1 MLAEY
6 AVPMVPIGIEEAEA
20 RAIVEFLR
28 GEG

>member
-1 MLAEY
+1 LLEEFI
-6 AVPMVPIGIEEAEA
+6 VPMVPLGIEETEA